1 MFFAKVKQASVQCI
15 VYFVQSI
22 YAPPFENSSKCCC
35 AMQNFALFR
44 SQKHSEQILLARQSG
59 LSFMNRNLLRLEKY
73 SVGVQV
79 TNNYNSLCCIL
90 LKLSPLG
97 LKKTIPILKRILTLY
112 ITGCFECIAY
122 WVMNVS
128 LSRCIIQ
135 LKNNL
140 PADFTPFTVERVLVN
155 IYKKLTLWAEIF

>member
-73 SVGVQV
+73 SVA
-79 TNNYNSLCCIL
+79 
-90 LKLSPLG
+90 LKETFGGRS
-97 LKKTIPILKRILTLY
+97 
-112 ITGCFECIAY
+112 
-122 WVMNVS
+122 S
-128 LSRCIIQ
+128 
-135 LKNNL
+135 
-140 PADFTPFTVERVLVN
+140 
-155 IYKKLTLWAEIF
+155 